1 MKEMIMKVTT
11 QNLNRFLIAC
21 SVCVILLFLIL
32 NIYTPLIADDF
43 YMSVGIHSV
52 GDILN
57 KLYNN
62 YISWGGF
69 ALWGFSQLFW
79 LLIGKP
85 YFNIANTIFYCAF
98 IFLVQFHIT
107 GKQVKQ
113 NPALFL
119 ALNIFFWFFVP
130 AWGQDFLWFI
140 GSIGYLWPTV
150 SILFFLVPFRKR
162 QDTPE
167 YKMNMPLSVLFLFAG
182 IFAGGAAA
190 NSGAAVLI
198 LLIAYFV
205 TKIIKKD
212 RFTLFEI
219 LGAVGFLLS
228 FSFLIAAP
236 GNYARAEVVKQS
248 DWGWGYMND
257 PLLLMLIKRFINIT
271 LLLFIRN
278 YGLLFMLI
286 SGFFGFELVYKLKR
300 KLPVFSYF
308 YFLAAL
314 AGTYSMVL
322 SPTFPDRAFLI
333 VTVFS
338 VITLGNILRQFAVL
352 YHQKQKLQIFKYSY
366 TLTAFISLFISLYYI
381 FFSPGFP
388 DHAFWFIIVLLGI
401 ILGNILRQIETPD
414 IVKRNTVILAAL
426 VLICLSVSFLNASKK
441 ILGVYLRWY
450 DRIEYIHA
458 EKEKGNLEIE
468 VSPIKATDRH
478 VALYG
483 LDDVASYKN
492 FYMNYYIVNYFGL
505 KSIKGNDE
513 PMENLW
519 LEKRK
524 RIRQLI
530 IPPWEIIHELRGQ
543 EN

>member
-1 MKEMIMKVTT
+1 MKEIIMKITT
-11 QNLNRFLIAC
+11 QNLNRLLIAG

-43 YMSVGIHSV
+43 SMSLGIYSV
-52 GDILN
+52 GDIPN
-57 KLYNN
+57 KLYNG
-62 YISWGGF
+62 YIGWGGGV
-69 ALWGFSQLFW
+69 LWGFSQLFW

-85 YFNIANTIFYCAF
+85 FFNIANTIFYCAF

-130 AWGQDFLWFI
+130 VWGQDFLWFI
-140 GSIGYLWPTV
+140 GSIAYIWPTV
-150 SILFFLVPFRKR
+150 SVLFFLVPFRKR
-162 QDTPE
+162 YDNPY

-182 IFAGGAAA
+182 IFAGGATA

-198 LLIAYFV
+198 LLIVYFV

-219 LGAVGFLLS
+219 LGAFGFIIS

-236 GNYARAEVVKQS
+236 GNYVRAEIIKQN
-248 DWGWGYMND
+248 GWGHMND
-257 PLLLMLIKRFINIT
+257 PLLLMLIRRFIDIT
-271 LLLFIRN
+271 LLFIRN
-278 YGLLFMLI
+278 HGLLFMLI
-286 SGFFGFELVYKLKR
+286 SGFFGFELVYKLKC

-338 VITLGNILRQFAVL
+338 VITLGNILRQFTML

-366 TLTAFISLFISLYYI
+366 TLTAFISLYYI

-388 DHAFWFIIVLLGI
+388 DHAFWFIVVLLGI
-401 ILGNILRQIETPD
+401 ILGNILRQIEISD
-414 IVKRNTVILAAL
+414 IVKRNTIIFAAL
-426 VLICLSVSFLNASKK
+426 VVICLPVSFLNTSKK

-450 DRIEYIHA
+450 DRVEYILA
-458 EKEKGNLEIE
+458 EKE
-468 VSPIKATDRH
+468 
-478 VALYG
+478 
-483 LDDVASYKN
+483 
-492 FYMNYYIVNYFGL
+492 
-505 KSIKGNDE
+505 
-513 PMENLW
+513 
-519 LEKRK
+519 
-524 RIRQLI
+524 
-530 IPPWEIIHELRGQ
+530 
-543 EN
+543 